1 MDRLIYTAMTGA
13 SHVLQQQAAVSENLS
28 NASTPGFRATLNT
41 FRAVPLAGEGLPTRT
56 FVVDSTAG
64 ADFTP
69 AAYQQTGRE
78 LDVAVNGAGWIAVQG
93 PDGKEAYTRNGSF
106 QITPNGVLQ
115 TRTGLNVVGDAGPI
129 TIPPDTEIT
138 FAKDGTISTVPTDPA
153 QATSVVVVGRLKLVN
168 PAPAQ
173 LERGGDGLFRLKG
186 GTAAAA
192 DEKVEVVPGS
202 LEGSNVNTVEA
213 MVTMISLARKFDMQ
227 MKMLQSADNNARQAS
242 QIMNIA
248 G

>member
-13 SHVLQQQAAVSENLS
+13 SHVLQQQAAVSENLA
-28 NASTPGFRATLNT
+28 NASTPGFRAALNT
-41 FRAVPLAGEGLPTRT
+41 FRAVPLVGEGLPTRT

-64 ADFTP
+64 SDFTP
-69 AAYQQTGRE
+69 APFHQTGRD

-93 PDGKEAYTRNGSF
+93 PDGKDAYTRNGSF
-106 QITPNGVLQ
+106 QVTPNGVLQ
-115 TRTGLNVVGDAGPI
+115 TRTGLDVLGDGGPI
-129 TIPPDTEIT
+129 TIPPDTEVT
-138 FAKDGTISTVPTDPA
+138 FAKDGTISTVPSNG

-168 PAPAQ
+168 PPPEQ
-173 LERGGDGLFRLKG
+173 LERGGDGLFHLKD
-186 GTAAAA
+186 GTTATA
-192 DEKVEVVPGS
+192 DANVGVVPGS

-227 MKMLQSADNNARQAS
+227 MKMLQSADNNSQRAS
-242 QIMNIA
+242 QIMNLS

>member
-28 NASTPGFRATLNT
+28 NASTPGFRSMLHA
-41 FRAVPLAGEGLPTRT
+41 FRAVPLVGEGLPTRT
-56 FVVDSTAG
+56 FVVDSTPG
-64 ADFTP
+64 SDFTP
-69 AAYQQTGRE
+69 AAFQPTGRE

-106 QITPNGVLQ
+106 QISPTGVLQ
-115 TRTGLNVVGDAGPI
+115 TRTGLNVVGDGGPI
-129 TIPPDTEIT
+129 NIPPDTELT
-138 FAKDGTISTVPTDPA
+138 FAKDGTLSTVPSSG
-153 QATSVVVVGRLKLVN
+153 QATSVVVVGRLKLAN
-168 PAPAQ
+168 PDPAQ
-173 LERGGDGLFRLKG
+173 LERGGDGLFRLKD
-186 GTAAAA
+186 GTTAIA
-192 DEKVEVVPGS
+192 DAKVEVVPGN

-242 QIMNIA
+242 QLMNIA

>member
-13 SHVLQQQAAVSENLS
+13 SHVLQQQAAVSENLA

-41 FRAVPLAGEGLPTRT
+41 FRAVPLKGEGLPTRT

-64 ADFTP
+64 SDFTP
-69 AAYQQTGRE
+69 AAFQPTGRD
-78 LDVAVNGAGWIAVQG
+78 LDVAVNGPGWIAVQG

-106 QITPNGVLQ
+106 QVTPNGVLQ
-115 TRTGLNVVGDAGPI
+115 TRTGLNVLGDGGPI
-129 TIPPDTEIT
+129 TIPPDTQVT
-138 FAKDGTISTVPTDPA
+138 FAKDGTISTVPTTD
-153 QATSVVVVGRLKLVN
+153 QVTSVVVVDRLKLVN
-168 PAPAQ
+168 PPPEQ
-173 LERGGDGLFRLKG
+173 LERGGDGLFRLKD

-192 DEKVEVVPGS
+192 DVNVGVVPGT

-213 MVTMISLARKFDMQ
+213 IVTMISLARKFDMQ
-227 MKMLQSADNNARQAS
+227 MKMLQSADNNAQQAS
-242 QIMNIA
+242 QIMNIS

>member
-28 NASTPGFRATLNT
+28 NASTPGFRSMLHA
-41 FRAVPLAGEGLPTRT
+41 FRAVPLVGEGLPTRT
-56 FVVDSTAG
+56 FVVDSTPG
-64 ADFTP
+64 SDFTP
-69 AAYQQTGRE
+69 AAFQPTGRE

-106 QITPNGVLQ
+106 QISPTGVLQ
-115 TRTGLNVVGDAGPI
+115 TRTGLNVVGDGGPI
-129 TIPPDTEIT
+129 TVPPDTELT
-138 FAKDGTISTVPTDPA
+138 FAKDGTLSTVPSGS

-168 PAPAQ
+168 PDPAR
-173 LERGGDGLFRLKG
+173 LERGGDGLFRLKD
-186 GTAAAA
+186 GTNAIA
-192 DEKVEVVPGS
+192 DAKVEVVPGN

-227 MKMLQSADNNARQAS
+227 MKMLQSADSNARQAS
-242 QIMNIA
+242 QVMSLV

>member
-13 SHVLQQQAAVSENLS
+13 SHVLQQQAAVSENLA
-28 NASTPGFRATLNT
+28 NANTPGFRATLNT
-41 FRAVPLAGEGLPTRT
+41 FRAVPVVGEGLPTRI

-64 ADFTP
+64 SDFTP
-69 AAYQQTGRE
+69 AAFQPTGRN
-78 LDVAVNGAGWIAVQG
+78 LDMAVNGAGWIAVQG
-93 PDGKEAYTRNGSF
+93 PDGKEAYTRNGSL
-106 QITPNGVLQ
+106 QVTPNGVLQ
-115 TRTGLNVVGDAGPI
+115 TRTGLNVMGDAGPI
-129 TIPPDTEIT
+129 TIPPDTEVT
-138 FAKDGTISTVPTDPA
+138 FAKDGTISTVPSYG
-153 QATSVVVVGRLKLVN
+153 QVTSVAVVGRLKLVN
-168 PAPAQ
+168 PTPQ
-173 LERGGDGLFRLKG
+173 NLERGGDGLFRLKDG
-186 GTAAAA
+186 TTAAADA
-192 DEKVEVVPGS
+192 NVEVVPGN